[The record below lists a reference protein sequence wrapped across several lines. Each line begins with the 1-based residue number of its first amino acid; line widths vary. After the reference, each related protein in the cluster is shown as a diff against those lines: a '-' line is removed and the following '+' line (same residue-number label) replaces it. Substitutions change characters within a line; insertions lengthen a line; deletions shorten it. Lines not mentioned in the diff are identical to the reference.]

1 MRMDARM
8 RPLAAALR
16 GGRSPDAGPPQAA
29 LEFIHTNNSPNP
41 VLALL
46 SGRFEARVY
55 ASETGSRIQLNRLP
69 DHGMAPCNMGCVMCD
84 LFTRGSGGIPR
95 PGRGGDGFTR
105 S

>member
-1 MRMDARM
+1 MDARM

-16 GGRSPDAGPPQAA
+16 DGRSPHAGTTQAA
-29 LEFIHTNNSPNP
+29 LEFIHTNNCSNP
-41 VLALL
+41 LLALL

-55 ASETGSRIQLNRLP
+55 ASGTGSRIQLNRLP